1 MIMNPVLRH
10 ILLIHEY
17 YRARDEQMIVL
28 QNDLQRPS
36 PGRYVVSV
44 SARPRSF
51 ETKVKVEDDVVC
63 EYGREEM
70 I

>member
-1 MIMNPVLRH
+1 MNPVLRH

-17 YRARDEQMIVL
+17 YRARGERMVVL
-28 QNDLQRPS
+28 RNDLRRPI
-36 PGRYVVSV
+36 PGRYFVSV
-44 SARPRSF
+44 SAPPGSF
-51 ETKVKVEDDVVC
+51 ETKVKVDDDVVC